1 MNRVL
6 ILGSNGQVG
15 KALQAT
21 VPAGVELLLPTSSAL
36 DLRDAD
42 ALRAYV
48 GKAAADTIIN
58 CAAFTR
64 VDDAEAERADANAI
78 NAVAPRILAEE
89 SARTGARLLHVS
101 TDYVFDG
108 TSGAPYAP
116 EATTA
121 PLNVY
126 GSSKRDGETAVV
138 AANPAAAVVR
148 TAWVHSGGGVN
159 FIATAVRVLRSGK
172 SMRVVDDQ
180 VSTPTRA
187 KHLAQYLWSLAP
199 ATDVAGIL
207 HFTDAGVASW
217 YDVAHCVAE
226 TLRQADMLGEDVTV
240 SPVDSS
246 AFPRPAARP
255 KLSLLDKHVSWDR
268 VQYPPIHW
276 RDGVIAST
284 HELIHA

>member
-21 VPAGVELLLPTSSAL
+21 APAGVELLLPTSSVL
-36 DLRDAD
+36 DLRDGD

-48 GKAAADTIIN
+48 VKAAADTIIN

-64 VDDAEAERADANAI
+64 VDDAEVERADANAI

-108 TSGAPYAP
+108 MSGAPYVP
-116 EATTA
+116 ESSTA

-126 GSSKRDGETAVV
+126 GSSKRDGETAVM
-138 AANPAAAVVR
+138 ATNPAAAVVR

-187 KHLAQYLWSLAP
+187 KHLAQYLWALA
-199 ATDVAGIL
+199 ASMDVAGML

-226 TLRQADMLGEDVTV
+226 TLRQEGLLGDDVGV

-255 KLSLLDKHVSWDR
+255 KLSLLDKHASWER
-268 VQYPPIHW
+268 VQYAPIHW